1 MKNSGCGYEIT
12 GKHGTQKNPQKN
24 KKKNSCLLYTNK
36 NCSVN
41 ISIGNFFEVLMSC
54 PYHRIIDSEFL

>member
-24 KKKNSCLLYTNK
+24 KTKKTAVYCIPIKTVQST
-36 NCSVN
+36 
-41 ISIGNFFEVLMSC
+41 
-54 PYHRIIDSEFL
+54 